1 MKIRIKFTK
10 TGTMRFI
17 GHLDLMRYFQKLMRR
32 AKVDIRYS
40 EGFSPH
46 QIMSFATAMGL
57 GMTSEAEYVDIDVL
71 STGSSEE
78 MIHRLNEASTGE
90 IRILKYCRIPDESKS
105 AMSQI
110 AAADY
115 VVSFPKEALHT
126 DRAVNEWLHEKTE
139 EFCAQE
145 SIVLLKKTKKSEQE
159 VDIRPMIFRFS
170 DLANDEVLREISIC
184 PEYIRE
190 VAPESEYVRVFLRL
204 ATGSEQNLKPELV
217 MEAFFRFL
225 GLDVPEESDLKIHR
239 IEIYGRRDGALVPL
253 SDYGQDCQAETFRL

>member
-10 TGTMRFI
+10 TGNMRFI

-57 GMTSEAEYVDIDVL
+57 GMTSEGEYVDIDVL
-71 STGSSEE
+71 STESSEV
-78 MIHRLNEASTGE
+78 MIRRLNAASNGE
-90 IRILKYCRIPDESKS
+90 IQILRYCQIPDDSKS

-115 VVSFPKEALHT
+115 VVSFAGDMPK
-126 DRAVNEWLHEKTE
+126 NPEWLKEKTA
-139 EFCAQE
+139 EFCAEE

-159 VDIRPMIFRFS
+159 VDIRPMIYVFS
-170 DLANDEVLREISIC
+170 EFEDGMS
-184 PEYIRE
+184 PEDG
-190 VAPESEYVRVFLRL
+190 EYARLFMRL

-225 GLDVPEESDLKIHR
+225 GLEAPEETALKIHR
-239 IEIYGRRDGALVPL
+239 TEIYGRRDGKTVPL
-253 SDYGQDCQAETFRL
+253 SEYGWDIV